1 MDKNNYIE
9 DFYKKEAKRDAKIKK
24 NTNKTKKTNK

>member
-9 DFYKKEAKRDAKIKK
+9 DFYKKESKRDAKIKK
-24 NTNKTKKTNK
+24 GKDKK